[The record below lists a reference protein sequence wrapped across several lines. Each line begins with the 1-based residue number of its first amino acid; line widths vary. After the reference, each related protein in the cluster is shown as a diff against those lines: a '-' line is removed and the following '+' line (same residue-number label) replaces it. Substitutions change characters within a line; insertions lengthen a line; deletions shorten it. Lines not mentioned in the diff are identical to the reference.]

1 MPPAQKKRY
10 RKENYIQRHKR
21 CQKKHIYGQLLK
33 AENNTDKK
41 SVYRKKIVKIDNT
54 KASS

>member
-1 MPPAQKKRY
+1 MPPAPKKRY
-10 RKENYIQRHKR
+10 QKENYIQRHKR